1 MNLKFLAAL
10 LAAAA
15 CGPALAQTD
24 AYPSKPISLVIPF
37 AAGSGTDNVGR
48 IVGQRLSERLKQPV
62 VVENK
67 PGANGQ
73 IAAEYV
79 ARSKADGYTLFMTT
93 NTTHSA
99 NPSLYKALRYDP
111 IKDFTPVIRT
121 GELPFALAVNN
132 ELPVKSVK
140 ELIDYA
146 KKNPGKLSYGTP
158 NSTSLVASETLKN
171 QAKIDVVGVPYK
183 SSPQALTDLIGNQ
196 IQIYVVDVGSGMQM
210 LKANRVRTLAVTPAR
225 GSKILAGVPPVAAD
239 IPGFDLTSWNGV
251 FGPAGMPKEIAEKL
265 SREINVVLAEKDIQE
280 KLAGAG
286 FEVWPSKDPA
296 EFSRYV
302 SDQLAL
308 WTRLIKTAGIQ
319 PE

>member
-308 WTRLIKTAGIQ
+308 WTRLIKAAGIQ